1 MNLHAFCMHTRRTH
15 TCRPRVV
22 APGPGERGF
31 HIFYQLLAMAGGNR
45 DLQSQLG
52 LATAESYQLL
62 SGNNRVLKNGSM
74 DDAREF
80 AELRC
85 AVSTMGDT
93 HHMAMLTMAM
103 LTMAMLTMA
112 TLTMATLTVG
122 VRWARWASPRSC
134 SCRCSA

>member
-1 MNLHAFCMHTRRTH
+1 MRFACTHAVHTY
-15 TCRPRVV
+15 RPRVV

-85 AVSTMGDT
+85 AM
-93 HHMAMLTMAM
+93 
-103 LTMAMLTMA
+103 
-112 TLTMATLTVG
+112 
-122 VRWARWASPRSC
+122 WARWAILTM
-134 SCRCSA
+134 AILTMAILTTAILTMAILLQ

>member
-1 MNLHAFCMHTRRTH
+1 MRFACTHAVH

-85 AVSTMGDT
+85 AMWTRW
-93 HHMAMLTMAM
+93 AILTMAILTTAI
-103 LTMAMLTMA
+103 LTMAIL
-112 TLTMATLTVG
+112 LL
-122 VRWARWASPRSC
+122 
-134 SCRCSA
+134 